1 MILILTL
8 GLIVLL
14 IIGVPVGIA
23 VALSSLGALLSRGW
37 GFFQFE
43 VLSQEMQF
51 GLQNFILVGVP
62 LFILA
67 AKLMNTSRITEKIFS
82 FANTIVGFLPGGLGQ
97 ANVLASLIFSGMSGS
112 AIVDSAGL
120 GQVEMDAMNKNGYP
134 KEFSVAVTATSSLI
148 GPIFPPSIPLVIYS
162 FVSGTSIGRLF
173 LGGVIPG
180 VLMTVALMLFIT
192 FYAKKY
198 NFPRQL
204 FPTFTIV
211 LRSFT
216 ESLFP
221 LLTPVILL
229 GGIWGG
235 FVTPTEAAAV
245 AVLYAIIIS
254 LLVMRDISLKDMI
267 CVFLETAK
275 ETAIFMFLTSTA
287 TLYGWVIMKAG
298 LIIKVSEWFDSISQN
313 PLYILII
320 ITLFLLLIGCFL
332 DPVVSI
338 LILGRM
344 FIPIIDKLGIDPI
357 HFGLVMVISLMIGL
371 MTPPYGGV
379 LFVMVKLSGLEFRE
393 VVRSIFP
400 FLIPPLVVLIMV
412 IIFPCLVTTLPNLI
426 MGVIK

>member
-1 MILILTL
+1 
-8 GLIVLL
+8 
-14 IIGVPVGIA
+14 
-23 VALSSLGALLSRGW
+23 
-37 GFFQFE
+37 
-43 VLSQEMQF
+43 
-51 GLQNFILVGVP
+51 
-62 LFILA
+62 
-67 AKLMNTSRITEKIFS
+67 
-82 FANTIVGFLPGGLGQ
+82 
-97 ANVLASLIFSGMSGS
+97 
-112 AIVDSAGL
+112 
-120 GQVEMDAMNKNGYP
+120 
-134 KEFSVAVTATSSLI
+134 
-148 GPIFPPSIPLVIYS
+148 
-162 FVSGTSIGRLF
+162 
-173 LGGVIPG
+173 
-180 VLMTVALMLFIT
+180 
-192 FYAKKY
+192 
-198 NFPRQL
+198 
-204 FPTFTIV
+204 
-211 LRSFT
+211 
-216 ESLFP
+216 
-221 LLTPVILL
+221 
-229 GGIWGG
+229 
-235 FVTPTEAAAV
+235 
-245 AVLYAIIIS
+245 
-254 LLVMRDISLKDMI
+254 
-267 CVFLETAK
+267 
-275 ETAIFMFLTSTA
+275 MFLTSTA